1 MIATDMATPLTAP
14 ERRSPTAARR
24 RPPGAPRPSA
34 SRPPREP
41 DRAPKRALHPVR
53 RIVIGVLI
61 GAVTMLAVTLL
72 DRFADT
78 SVPVLSTLATLPDP
92 AAAEARRLADLP
104 PPPAEAGTCLNWTR
118 ADAADTVAV
127 PCGQPHRFEQAG
139 SVQVTDQA
147 ALPDDR
153 MWRQLVGDRCTPMVA
168 AYLGDKFDQDGRF
181 RVGALKPSQ
190 AKWAEGERSMRCG
203 LQTNTKSGS
212 FLPITGKVADQDQ
225 SKVEAA
231 GTCLAIDGR
240 TVGDPVSCAG
250 PHAVE
255 TVGVVDLTEQFKDG
269 KYPSVDDQDKYLQT
283 KCGEIA
289 AQYAGSAEPI
299 AQKKLTVYWDNV
311 AEQSWQVGSH
321 KVNCNLAAL
330 LPDRS
335 GFAPVTGS
343 AKGPVTVAGTPAP
356 PTQPGTPS
364 SPGAPADGSSAPTS
378 PVDAPPGGTTAEP
391 PVPIPTQVLPLPGS
405 GGGGGNT

>member
-1 MIATDMATPLTAP
+1 
-14 ERRSPTAARR
+14 
-24 RPPGAPRPSA
+24 
-34 SRPPREP
+34 
-41 DRAPKRALHPVR
+41 LHPVR
-53 RIVIGVLI
+53 RIVIGVLV
-61 GAVTMLAVTLL
+61 GAVTMLGVTLL

-104 PPPAEAGTCLNWTR
+104 PPPAEAGICLNWTR

-127 PCGQPHRFEQAG
+127 PCAQPHRFEQAG

-147 ALPDDR
+147 TLPDDR
-153 MWRQLVGDRCTPMVA
+153 TWRQLVGERCTPMVT
-168 AYLGDKFDQDGRF
+168 AYLGDKFDQDGKF

-190 AKWAEGERSMRCG
+190 ARWAEGERSMRCG

-240 TVGDPVSCAG
+240 TVGDPVPCTG

-255 TVGVVDLTEQFKDG
+255 TVGVVDLAEQFTDG
-269 KYPSVDDQDKYLQT
+269 KYPAVDDQDKFLQAR
-283 KCGEIA
+283 CGEIA
-289 AQYAGSAEPI
+289 AQYAGSADAI

-356 PTQPGTPS
+356 PTGPGAPP
-364 SPGAPADGSSAPTS
+364 SPGAPADGSTTPTG
-378 PVDAPPGGTTAEP
+378 PVDDAPPAGTTAEP
-391 PVPIPTQVLPLPGS
+391 PVPIPTQVLPLPGT